1 MALLLTACATEDV
14 KPRPG
19 VLEAKS
25 CMKHIN
31 QSPKNYDNFVIK
43 NCTNNG
49 VWQVEERDP
58 KTGMPMIT
66 YDFVNREYLNLQAA
80 MQFIQPA
87 AGAEDEF
94 PYNEN
99 AISMDMMSEP
109 ERQQFL
115 TLQKKLNK
123 ALLD

>member
-1 MALLLTACATEDV
+1 
-14 KPRPG
+14 
-19 VLEAKS
+19 
-25 CMKHIN
+25 MKHLN
-31 QSPKNYDNFVIK
+31 QSPKNFDNFVIK

-49 VWQVEERDP
+49 VWQVEELDP
-58 KTGMPMIT
+58 KTGTPIIT
-66 YDFVNREYLNLQAA
+66 YDFVNKEYSNMQSA

-87 AGAEDEF
+87 AGSAEQDAELQMD
-94 PYNEN
+94 EN

-109 ERQQFL
+109 ERLQFL

>member
-1 MALLLTACATEDV
+1 
-14 KPRPG
+14 
-19 VLEAKS
+19 
-25 CMKHIN
+25 MKHIN
-31 QSPKNYDNFVIK
+31 QSPKNYDHFVIK

-49 VWQVEERDP
+49 VWQVDELDP
-58 KTGMPMIT
+58 KTGTRIIT
-66 YDFVNREYLNLQAA
+66 YDFVNKEYSNVQTA

-87 AGAEDEF
+87 AGPDAEFQID
-94 PYNEN
+94 EN